1 MQVGNAHGHDEEPN
15 FFQKLSAFDCGM
27 DGLCGGSAWG
37 SSRLEDHSIPTN
49 QQCAF
54 VWIE

>member
-27 DGLCGGSAWG
+27 DGLCGGGAWG

-49 QQCAF
+49 QQCAS